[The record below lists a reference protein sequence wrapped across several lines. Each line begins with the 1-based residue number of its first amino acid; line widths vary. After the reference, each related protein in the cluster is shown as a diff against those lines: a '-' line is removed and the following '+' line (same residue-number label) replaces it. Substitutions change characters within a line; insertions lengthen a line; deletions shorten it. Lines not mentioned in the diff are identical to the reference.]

1 MKEGERAISGE
12 ERNKERLNLPSGR
25 ELLGMYLFI
34 K

>member
-25 ELLGMYLFI
+25 ELGMYLFI